1 VFEIVAVF
9 AALTMGLGTFLTK
22 GITTQIPFLTT
33 LGPLFLFNCL
43 FTLPIA
49 FVQGGDWV
57 VFEPKILTLHVS
69 AALAS
74 VIAGYFIFVIIKRSS
89 ASISSISSTLSPAV
103 ALVLA
108 PIWLGTSVSA
118 LQVVAVIAL
127 IAASLYPIRSSIP
140 GLRLGKTIF
149 FTLSAAI
156 TSGFVSVNVAV
167 LGSEGIS
174 VSETFIVRQAL
185 AGLICLAI
193 FPPRGL
199 TKNDLFKLIQ
209 RASLISVGS
218 IASVYA
224 LQGGEII
231 LMVSILATVSL
242 WVLLFESLSYK
253 SIPDRSTIIAAVI
266 AIVGIVSLRF
276 IS

>member
-1 VFEIVAVF
+1 MFELVAVF
-9 AALTMGLGTFLTK
+9 AAFTMGLGTFLTK

-33 LGPLFLFNCL
+33 LGPLFLLNCL

-49 FVQGGDWV
+49 FIQRGDWV
-57 VFEPKILTLHVS
+57 VFEPKILALHVS
-69 AALAS
+69 AAITSA
-74 VIAGYFIFVIIKRSS
+74 IAGYFIFGIIKRSS

-140 GLRLGKTIF
+140 GLRLGTTIF
-149 FTLSAAI
+149 FTLSAALAA
-156 TSGFVSVNVAV
+156 GFVSVNIAV
-167 LGSEGIS
+167 LGAEGIS
-174 VSETFIVRQAL
+174 VSETFIVRQIL

-193 FPPRGL
+193 FPPKGL
-199 TKNDLFKLIQ
+199 TKNDLFKLVQ
-209 RASLISVGS
+209 RASLIAVGS

-224 LQGGEII
+224 IQGGEII

-242 WVLLFESLSYK
+242 WVLLFESFSYK

-266 AIVGIVSLRF
+266 AVVGIISLRF
-276 IS
+276 VS

>member
-1 VFEIVAVF
+1 VFELVAVF
-9 AALTMGLGTFLTK
+9 AAFTMGLGTFLTK

-33 LGPLFLFNCL
+33 LGPLFLLNCL

-49 FVQGGDWV
+49 FFQAGDWV
-57 VFEPKILTLHVS
+57 VFEPKILVLHLS

-108 PIWLGTSVSA
+108 PIWLGTSVST

-156 TSGFVSVNVAV
+156 TSGFVSINVAV
-167 LGSEGIS
+167 LGVEGIS

-185 AGLICLAI
+185 AGLICMAI

-224 LQGGEII
+224 GEII

-276 IS
+276 VS

>member
-1 VFEIVAVF
+1 MFELVAVF
-9 AALTMGLGTFLTK
+9 AAFTMGLGTFLTN

-33 LGPLFLFNCL
+33 LGPLFLLNCL

-49 FVQGGDWV
+49 FIQRGDWV
-57 VFEPKILTLHVS
+57 VFEPKILALHVS
-69 AALAS
+69 AAITSA
-74 VIAGYFIFVIIKRSS
+74 IAGYFIFWIIKRSS

-140 GLRLGKTIF
+140 GLRLGTTIF
-149 FTLSAAI
+149 FTLSAALAA
-156 TSGFVSVNVAV
+156 GFVSVNIAV
-167 LGSEGIS
+167 LGAEGIS
-174 VSETFIVRQAL
+174 VSETFIVRQIL

-193 FPPRGL
+193 FPPKGL
-199 TKNDLFKLIQ
+199 TKNDLFKLVQ
-209 RASLISVGS
+209 RASLIAVGS

-224 LQGGEII
+224 IQGGEII

-242 WVLLFESLSYK
+242 WVLLFESFSYK

-266 AIVGIVSLRF
+266 AVAGIISLRF
-276 IS
+276 VS

>member
-1 VFEIVAVF
+1 MFEIVAIF
-9 AALTMGLGTFLTK
+9 AAFTMGLGTFLTK
-22 GITTQIPFLTT
+22 GITTQISFLKT
-33 LGPLFLFNCL
+33 LGPLFLLNCL

-49 FVQGGDWV
+49 LVQRNWI
-57 VFEPKILTLHVS
+57 VFEPKILALHVS
-69 AALAS
+69 AAIAS
-74 VIAGYFIFVIIKRSS
+74 IIAGYFIFVIIVRSS

-118 LQVVAVIAL
+118 LQVLAVIAL
-127 IAASLYPIRSSIP
+127 IAATLYPIRSSIP
-140 GLRLGKTIF
+140 GLRLGVTIF
-149 FTLSAAI
+149 FTLSAALAA
-156 TSGFVSVNVAV
+156 GFVSVNIAV
-167 LGSEGIS
+167 LGEEGVN
-174 VSETFIVRQAL
+174 VSETFIVRQVL
-185 AGLICLAI
+185 AGLFYIAI

-199 TKNDLFKLIQ
+199 TKNDLLKLMQ

-242 WVLLFESLSYK
+242 WVLLFESIASK
-253 SIPDRSTIIAAVI
+253 SIPDRSTIIAVVI
-266 AIVGIVSLRF
+266 AVVGIVSLRF
-276 IS
+276 VS

>member
-1 VFEIVAVF
+1 MFEIVAVF
-9 AALTMGLGTFLTK
+9 AAFTMGLGTFLTK
-22 GITTQIPFLTT
+22 GVTTQISFLKT
-33 LGPLFLFNCL
+33 LGPLFLLNCF

-49 FVQGGDWV
+49 LVQRNWI
-57 VFEPKILTLHVS
+57 VFEPKILALHVS
-69 AALAS
+69 AAIAS
-74 VIAGYFIFVIIKRSS
+74 VIAGYFIFVIIVRSS

-108 PIWLGTSVSA
+108 PLWLGTSVSA
-118 LQVVAVIAL
+118 LQVLAVIAL
-127 IAASLYPIRSSIP
+127 IAATLYPIRSSIP
-140 GLRLGKTIF
+140 GLRLGITIF
-149 FTLSAAI
+149 FTLSAALA
-156 TSGFVSVNVAV
+156 SGFVSVNIAV
-167 LGSEGIS
+167 LGEEGVN
-174 VSETFIVRQAL
+174 VSETFIVRQVL
-185 AGLICLAI
+185 AGLFYISI

-199 TKNDLFKLIQ
+199 TKNDLLKLMQ

-242 WVLLFESLSYK
+242 WVLLFESIASK

-266 AIVGIVSLRF
+266 AVVGIVSLRF
-276 IS
+276 VS

>member
-1 VFEIVAVF
+1 VFEIVAIF
-9 AALTMGLGTFLTK
+9 AAFTMGLGTFLTK
-22 GITTQIPFLTT
+22 GITTKISFLKT
-33 LGPLFLFNCL
+33 LGPLFLLNCF

-49 FVQGGDWV
+49 FVQRDWI
-57 VFEPKILTLHVS
+57 VFEPKILALHVS
-69 AALAS
+69 AAIAS
-74 VIAGYFIFVIIKRSS
+74 IIAGYFIFVIIVRSS

-108 PIWLGTSVSA
+108 PIWLGTSVSS

-127 IAASLYPIRSSIP
+127 IAATLYPIRSSIP
-140 GLRLGKTIF
+140 GLRLGVTIF
-149 FTLSAAI
+149 FTLSAALAA
-156 TSGFVSVNVAV
+156 GFVSVNIAV
-167 LGSEGIS
+167 LGEEGVN
-174 VSETFIVRQAL
+174 VSETFIVRQVI
-185 AGLICLAI
+185 AGLFYITI

-199 TKNDLFKLIQ
+199 TKNDLLKLMQ

-242 WVLLFESLSYK
+242 WVLLFESIASK
-253 SIPDRSTIIAAVI
+253 SAPDRSTIIAAVI
-266 AIVGIVSLRF
+266 AVVGIVSLRF
-276 IS
+276 VS

>member
-1 VFEIVAVF
+1 MFEIVAIF
-9 AALTMGLGTFLTK
+9 AAFTMGLGTFLTK
-22 GITTQIPFLTT
+22 GITTKISFLKT
-33 LGPLFLFNCL
+33 LGPLFLLNCF

-49 FVQGGDWV
+49 FVQRDWI
-57 VFEPKILTLHVS
+57 VFEPKILALHVS
-69 AALAS
+69 AAIAS
-74 VIAGYFIFVIIKRSS
+74 IIAGYFIFVIIVRSS

-108 PIWLGTSVSA
+108 PIWLGTSVSS

-127 IAASLYPIRSSIP
+127 IAATLYPIRSSIP
-140 GLRLGKTIF
+140 GLRLGVTIF
-149 FTLSAAI
+149 FTLSAALAA
-156 TSGFVSVNVAV
+156 GFVSVNIAV
-167 LGSEGIS
+167 LGEEGVS
-174 VSETFIVRQAL
+174 VSETFIVRQVI
-185 AGLICLAI
+185 AGLFYITI

-199 TKNDLFKLIQ
+199 TKNDLLKLMQ

-242 WVLLFESLSYK
+242 WVLLFESIASK
-253 SIPDRSTIIAAVI
+253 SAPDRSTIIAAVI
-266 AIVGIVSLRF
+266 AVMGIVSLRF
-276 IS
+276 VS

>member
-1 VFEIVAVF
+1 MFELVAVF
-9 AALTMGLGTFLTK
+9 AAFTMGLGTFLTK

-33 LGPLFLFNCL
+33 LGPLFLLNCL

-49 FVQGGDWV
+49 FIQRGDWV
-57 VFEPKILTLHVS
+57 VFEPKILALHVS
-69 AALAS
+69 AAITSA
-74 VIAGYFIFVIIKRSS
+74 IAGYLIFGIIKRSS

-140 GLRLGKTIF
+140 GLRLGTTNF
-149 FTLSAAI
+149 FTLSAALAA
-156 TSGFVSVNVAV
+156 GFVSVNIAV
-167 LGSEGIS
+167 LGAEGIS
-174 VSETFIVRQAL
+174 VSETFIVRQIL

-193 FPPRGL
+193 FPPKGL
-199 TKNDLFKLIQ
+199 TKNDLFKLVQ
-209 RASLISVGS
+209 RASLIAVGS

-224 LQGGEII
+224 IQGGEII

-242 WVLLFESLSYK
+242 WVLLFESFSYK

-266 AIVGIVSLRF
+266 AVAGIISLRF
-276 IS
+276 VS

>member
-1 VFEIVAVF
+1 MFEIVAIF
-9 AALTMGLGTFLTK
+9 AAFTMGLGTFLTK
-22 GITTQIPFLTT
+22 GITTKISFLKT
-33 LGPLFLFNCL
+33 LGPLFLLNCF

-49 FVQGGDWV
+49 FVQRDWI
-57 VFEPKILTLHVS
+57 VFEPKILALHVS
-69 AALAS
+69 AAIAS
-74 VIAGYFIFVIIKRSS
+74 IIAGYFIFVIIVRSS

-108 PIWLGTSVSA
+108 PIWLGTSVSS

-127 IAASLYPIRSSIP
+127 IAATLYPIRSSIP
-140 GLRLGKTIF
+140 GLRLGVTIF
-149 FTLSAAI
+149 FTLSAALAA
-156 TSGFVSVNVAV
+156 GFVSVNIAV
-167 LGSEGIS
+167 LGEEGVN
-174 VSETFIVRQAL
+174 VSETFIVRQVI
-185 AGLICLAI
+185 AGLFYITI

-199 TKNDLFKLIQ
+199 TKNDLLKLMQ

-242 WVLLFESLSYK
+242 WVLLFESIASK
-253 SIPDRSTIIAAVI
+253 SAPDRSTIIAAVI
-266 AIVGIVSLRF
+266 AVVGIVSLRF
-276 IS
+276 VS

>member
-1 VFEIVAVF
+1 VFELVAVF
-9 AALTMGLGTFLTK
+9 AAFTMGLGTFLTK

-33 LGPLFLFNCL
+33 LGPLFLLNCL

-49 FVQGGDWV
+49 FIQRGDWV
-57 VFEPKILTLHVS
+57 VFEPKILALHVS
-69 AALAS
+69 AAITSA
-74 VIAGYFIFVIIKRSS
+74 IAGYFIFGIIKRSS

-140 GLRLGKTIF
+140 GLRLGTTIF
-149 FTLSAAI
+149 FTLSAALAA
-156 TSGFVSVNVAV
+156 GFVSVNIAV
-167 LGSEGIS
+167 LGAEGIS
-174 VSETFIVRQAL
+174 VSETFIVRQIL

-193 FPPRGL
+193 FPPKGL
-199 TKNDLFKLIQ
+199 TKNDLFKLVQ
-209 RASLISVGS
+209 RASLIAVGS

-224 LQGGEII
+224 IQGGEII

-242 WVLLFESLSYK
+242 WVLLFESFSYK

-266 AIVGIVSLRF
+266 AVAGIISLRF
-276 IS
+276 VS